1 MEVTDAMR
9 GRAIV
14 ERWCVL
20 AEQRLEYL
28 TELFETGRWRRFFTE
43 VAFLE
48 NIQEAKAAVD
58 TWRDLLYREATDDN
72 LPVDL
77 SWLGQNKDLAPR
89 PIFYL
94 SDETAVEPTRV
105 FNVIPSPVAPAPE
118 QIYSVT
124 LPVELESDDPGM
136 PALEMEL
143 AVEVAPPQLSIV
155 PPIDLDDDIAP
166 DIAEPIEIAPPA
178 WQHALDVAVLAERYP
193 LLRRAS

>member
-28 TELFETGRWRRFFTE
+28 TELFETGRWRRFFAE
-43 VAFLE
+43 AAFLE

-58 TWRDLLYREATDDN
+58 TWRDLLYREATVDDH
-72 LPVDL
+72 PIDL
-77 SWLGQNKDLAPR
+77 SWLGHNRELPPR

-94 SDETAVEPTRV
+94 SDETALEPTHN
-105 FNVIPSPVAPAPE
+105 FSVIPPSVAPEPV

-124 LPVELESDDPGM
+124 LPAVIDPEEQAE
-136 PALEMEL
+136 PEAE
-143 AVEVAPPQLSIV
+143 AAQPHLSIV
-155 PPIDLDDDIAP
+155 PP
-166 DIAEPIEIAPPA
+166 AEPDEDLELQVVELVNDAPPA

-193 LLRRAS
+193 LLRRAG